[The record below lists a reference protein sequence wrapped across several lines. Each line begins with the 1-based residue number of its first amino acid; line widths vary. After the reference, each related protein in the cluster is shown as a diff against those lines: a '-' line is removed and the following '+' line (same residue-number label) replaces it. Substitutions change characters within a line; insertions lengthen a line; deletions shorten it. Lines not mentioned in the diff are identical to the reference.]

1 MKDINKGREEDQ
13 NITGKTMDNDRKIYV
28 IGHRNPDADSIVSS
42 IAYAEFKRL
51 QGYAHCFPVA
61 AGKINPQ
68 TKYILERFNVPEPE
82 FLSDLIPKVS
92 AYMSR
97 EPLTIHKD
105 ASLWDAL
112 ELLNSSGHK
121 MLPIVDENGCYNST
135 LHYNAFAKNVLK
147 KVNPHSRPVI
157 PTSLNLLSETINGE
171 LVSSDSPASVFNAQ
185 IVVAASD
192 MDSVKAHS
200 STVPKENCI
209 IMVGNRKEVQDYV
222 IESQYHC
229 LIVTGKHSITKE
241 QAQRAKENGVSVIL
255 SPYDTVTTSTL
266 ALYSTPV
273 SYMSDYD
280 ITPLTEERFI
290 KDVKWMISES
300 ASRAL
305 PVIDEENRVIG
316 VISQGNLV
324 REPNIDIIMV
334 DHNESS
340 QAIAGIEHYHI
351 LEIIDHHKL
360 GNIYTNNP
368 ITFINKPVGSTATIV
383 SGLYLSNKLTPSKE
397 IASILLSGILSD
409 TLVLR
414 SATATA
420 EDKEM
425 AEFLSGITGLDI
437 TTLGSDI
444 MYSSSAVA
452 GKSALDIISMDM
464 KKYDYNGKGYSVSQI
479 EVASFNEIQKRKDEI
494 SEAMAALRSKEDL
507 LFAALMITDITDL
520 DSLLLII
527 GDHDFIKEVHY
538 PKFDNNTFIM
548 KGVVSRKK
556 QLMPYLIDL
565 LKKSL

>member
-1 MKDINKGREEDQ
+1 MKFNNVRQ
-13 NITGKTMDNDRKIYV
+13 NDRKIYV

-42 IAYAEFKRL
+42 IAYAKFKRL
-51 QGYAHCFPVA
+51 QGHANCFPIA

-92 AYMSR
+92 LYMGR

-105 ASLWDAL
+105 ASLWEAL
-112 ELLNSSGHK
+112 ELLSSSGHK
-121 MLPIVDENGCYNST
+121 MLPIVDGNGCYNST
-135 LHYNAFAKNVLK
+135 LHYDAFAKNILK
-147 KVNPHSRPVI
+147 KINPYSRPVI
-157 PTSLNLLSETINGE
+157 PTSLNILSETIKGD
-171 LVSSDSPASVFNAQ
+171 LVISHSAASIFNAQ

-192 MDSVKAHS
+192 MDSVKSHA

-209 IMVGNRKEVQDYV
+209 IMVGNRKKIQDYV
-222 IESQYHC
+222 IESQYRC
-229 LIVTGKHSITKE
+229 LIVTGKHSVTKAQE
-241 QAQRAKENGVSVIL
+241 QAAQKNGVSIIL

-266 ALYSTPV
+266 ALYSTPI
-273 SYMSDYD
+273 SYMSDYE

-290 KDVKWMISES
+290 KDVKGIISES

-316 VISQGNLV
+316 TISQGSLV
-324 REPNIDIIMV
+324 KEPNIDIIMV

-340 QAIAGIEHYHI
+340 QAIAGIEYYNI
-351 LEIIDHHKL
+351 LEVIDHHKL
-360 GNIYTNNP
+360 GNLHTNNP

-383 SGLYLSNKLTPSKE
+383 TGLYISNKVTPPKE

-409 TLVLR
+409 TLILR

-425 AEFLSGITGLDI
+425 AEILADITGLDI
-437 TTLGSDI
+437 MSLGSDI

-452 GKSALDIISMDM
+452 QKSVSDIISMDM
-464 KKYDYNGKGYSVSQI
+464 KKYDYKGKDYSVSQI
-479 EVASFNEIQKRKDEI
+479 EVTSFDEIQKRKDEI
-494 SEAMAALRSKEDL
+494 IEAMTALRSKEHL
-507 LFAALMITDITDL
+507 LFASLMITDITDL
-520 DSLLLII
+520 DSLLII
-527 GDHDFIKEVHY
+527 AGDHDFIKEVNY
-538 PKFDNNTFIM
+538 PKLDNNTFMM
-548 KGVVSRKK
+548 KGIVSRKK

-565 LKKSL
+565 IKKTQL